1 MFTLTTLFVIAGGIA
16 ASVGVVAL
24 TSDGKGGSSDGSVA
38 NNPFSEWDF
47 HQPYNP

>member
-1 MFTLTTLFVIAGGIA
+1 MITFFVIAGAWA
-16 ASVGVVAL
+16 ATIGTIAL
-24 TSDGKGGSSDGSVA
+24 TSDGKSDSSDGSVA